1 MKIVSRIIF
10 ILALT
15 IAVTSIA
22 PVRCKAA
29 EKEEESFWSDEN
41 ASKQGHKRWELTEE
55 KIERVMNQ
63 LKETDPEKAKEL
75 EKLQQEN
82 PEEFEA
88 EIKKVIHEKFAGEY
102 GKHTRGK
109 TGRDPQPGPNM
120 PFDGPDKCPKA
131 HMLGKGMMEG
141 AMPMH
146 PEYAEYLEWL
156 KENYPEKAEKLSQLR
171 GKRPELYG
179 RQMALGLN
187 KHRKIFEAAKD
198 NPELAKVLKEDLGLK
213 EKRDKLLE
221 QISAETD
228 TQKKEKLV
236 EQLQEVVSSR
246 FDLIV
251 KRKQI
256 RYEALNKKLEKLQEQ
271 VKQSEAE
278 VDKYKNPK
286 LKEESVKARVEEL
299 LSKSEKFDW
308 D

>member
-1 MKIVSRIIF
+1 LV
-10 ILALT
+10 LALT
-15 IAVTSIA
+15 IVVTSIA

-29 EKEEESFWSDEN
+29 EKEGESFWSDEN
-41 ASKQGHKRWELTEE
+41 ASKQEHKRWELTEE
-55 KIERVMNQ
+55 KIERVMNR

-75 EKLQQEN
+75 EALRQEN
-82 PEEFEA
+82 PEEFKA
-88 EIKKVIHEKFAGEY
+88 EIKKVIHEKFTKEHRI
-102 GKHTRGK
+102 HTRGK
-109 TGRDPQPGPNM
+109 TGRGPQPRPNM
-120 PFDGPDKCPKA
+120 PFAGPDKGPKA
-131 HMLGKGMMEG
+131 HMPGKGAGMMKR
-141 AMPMH
+141 AMQMH
-146 PEYAEYLEWL
+146 PEYEEYLEWL

-187 KHRKIFEAAKD
+187 KHRKIFQAAKE
-198 NPELAKVLKEDLGLK
+198 NPQLAEALKQDLELR

-221 QISAETD
+221 KISVEANAEE
-228 TQKKEKLV
+228 KEKLV
-236 EQLQEVVSSR
+236 EQLREVVSSR
-246 FDLIV
+246 FDVIV

-256 RYEALNKKLEKLQEQ
+256 RYEALNKKLEELQKR

-286 LKEESVKARVEEL
+286 LKEENVKARLEEL